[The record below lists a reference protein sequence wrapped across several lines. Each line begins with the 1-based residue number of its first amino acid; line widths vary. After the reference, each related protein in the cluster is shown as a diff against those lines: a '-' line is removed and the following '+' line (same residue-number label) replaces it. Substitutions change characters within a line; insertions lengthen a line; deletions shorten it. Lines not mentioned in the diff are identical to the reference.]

1 MEIYEIKDINE
12 IKFKINSYDNP
23 FYKILGIKVDNKLIG
38 YLSYFLIYDR
48 IEIEYIYIDNDYRN
62 KGYASNLFNELF
74 IIAKNKNCINITL
87 EVSVNNKS
95 ALNLYKKLGFK
106 IVTIRKNYYENSDGY
121 LMIKETN
128 YE

>member
-1 MEIYEIKDINE
+1 M
-12 IKFKINSYDNP
+12 
-23 FYKILGIKVDNKLIG
+23 
-38 YLSYFLIYDR
+38 
-48 IEIEYIYIDNDYRN
+48 
-62 KGYASNLFNELF
+62 FNELF

-87 EVSVNNKS
+87 EVAVNNKS

>member
-87 EVSVNNKS
+87 EVPVSVK
-95 ALNLYKKLGFK
+95 
-106 IVTIRKNYYENSDGY
+106 T
-121 LMIKETN
+121 T
-128 YE
+128 